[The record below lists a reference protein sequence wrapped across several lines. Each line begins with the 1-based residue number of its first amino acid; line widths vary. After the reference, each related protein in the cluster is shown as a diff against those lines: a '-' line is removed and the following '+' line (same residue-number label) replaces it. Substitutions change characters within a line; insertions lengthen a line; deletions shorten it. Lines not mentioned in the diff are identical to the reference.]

1 MHNRH
6 HRCGPQLAWLCLL
19 LSLSSFGCKPR
30 FPDGLFYCESNQD
43 CPPDLT
49 CRGDRCSASGTS
61 PGVIADGG
69 LSLPDSGGQ
78 SLPDSGAGASDAG
91 RDAGPADM
99 DASFDAAPLETD
111 AGHTTSDARA
121 RDAGHEPAA
130 DTGAADLDANI
141 SEPQCETG
149 FELIEARCSDIDEC
163 TTGAHDCDTTP
174 NACVNVEGSYHCT
187 CPSGYD
193 GNGRGAQ
200 GCVDRDDCANN
211 PCGSGSSGCTDNG
224 PNSYVC
230 ACRQGYTGAGTP
242 QCKDIDEC
250 TESFTCNNEYPC
262 INRSPGYTCLGQ
274 FAEWRVPDV
283 EAGSF
288 TQPSY
293 SASRDGL
300 TIRDN
305 VTRLV
310 WEAKPLRTFPAR
322 ICAMERGC
330 TWAEAVRYCEELTL
344 AGQTDWRLPSKI
356 ELESILDLT
365 HTNPSADR
373 IFGENSSYFWTG
385 QNRPDRRDSSWLVSF
400 TYGETVTFTND
411 NRWFMRCVRAGQ

>member
-1 MHNRH
+1 M
-6 HRCGPQLAWLCLL
+6 
-19 LSLSSFGCKPR
+19 
-30 FPDGLFYCESNQD
+30 
-43 CPPDLT
+43 
-49 CRGDRCSASGTS
+49 
-61 PGVIADGG
+61 
-69 LSLPDSGGQ
+69 
-78 SLPDSGAGASDAG
+78 SDAG
-91 RDAGPADM
+91 R
-99 DASFDAAPLETD
+99 
-111 AGHTTSDARA
+111 
-121 RDAGHEPAA
+121 EPAA
-130 DTGAADLDANI
+130 DSGTADPDANI
-141 SEPQCETG
+141 SEPQCESG
-149 FELIEARCSDIDEC
+149 FERIDSRCSDIDEC
-163 TTGAHDCDTTP
+163 TTGDHDCDTTP
-174 NACVNVEGSYHCT
+174 NACVNAEGSYQCV

-200 GCVDRDDCANN
+200 GCVDRDDCAND
-211 PCGSGSSGCTDNG
+211 PCGSGASGCTDNG
-224 PNSYVC
+224 PDSYVC

-242 QCKDIDEC
+242 QCTDIDEC
-250 TESFTCNNEYPC
+250 TQSFTCNEDYPC

-293 SASRDGL
+293 SESRDGL

-322 ICAMERGC
+322 ICAMEHGC
-330 TWAEAVRYCEELTL
+330 TWAEAVRYCEGLTL

-373 IFGENSSYFWTG
+373 IFGDNTSYFWTG

-400 TYGETVTFTND
+400 TYGETVTFSND